1 MIRVASEDFTLTLDS
16 GQTAALRKGD
26 YIALYPQLI
35 HLDPEI
41 YPNPTEFKY
50 DRFLD
55 DDGQR
60 KSNFFKNER
69 RLKHFLLP
77 FGSGAS
83 ECPGRF
89 FAVHEIKQFLALT
102 LWHYDLQ
109 LSDPDATLVPD
120 STRAGLGILPPS
132 RDVLLRKLIQCAPNS
147 IITMSLYPSLEDM
160 KVDKFMQ
167 AHNTPTVSPL
177 KALPLPEPSRCQ
189 NEPYYDSKSE
199 EIATSNRL
207 YPELNEFMGLNL
219 SADAQLTLSS
229 SVPDETSGGVFVQ
242 LVQANTPA
250 ALAGLRFG
258 DQILQING
266 KSCAGWSSDNA
277 HKELKNSNPEKI
289 TLAVRDRPLERTV
302 TLHKDMNGQLGFLFK
317 KGRITSIVKDSSAA
331 RNGLLTDHQICEING
346 QNIIGLKD
354 SQVTDILNSSGGVVT
369 VTVMPVVIFEHMMK
383 RMSSSIVKSLMDHS
397 IPEV

>member
-1 MIRVASEDFTLTLDS
+1 
-16 GQTAALRKGD
+16 
-26 YIALYPQLI
+26 
-35 HLDPEI
+35 
-41 YPNPTEFKY
+41 
-50 DRFLD
+50 
-55 DDGQR
+55 
-60 KSNFFKNER
+60 
-69 RLKHFLLP
+69 
-77 FGSGAS
+77 
-83 ECPGRF
+83 
-89 FAVHEIKQFLALT
+89 
-102 LWHYDLQ
+102 
-109 LSDPDATLVPD
+109 
-120 STRAGLGILPPS
+120 
-132 RDVLLRKLIQCAPNS
+132 
-147 IITMSLYPSLEDM
+147 MSLYPSLEDM

-229 SVPDETSGGVFVQ
+229 SVPDETSGAVSVWTPGISWAAAPITGSDLGVKRAEIRQGVREVVLCKDMDGKIGLRLKVIDNGVFVQ